1 MNQQQIGERLRVRR
15 GELLARLQKLHPQV
29 HHREEPLPADF
40 SEQAIE
46 LENLDVLFELD
57 ETSRHEL
64 QQINNA
70 LERLHSGNYERC
82 AVCGQPIGA
91 ARLRSLPYA
100 DTCITCARQA
110 AHA

>member
-1 MNQQQIGERLRVRR
+1 MNQQQIGEQLRLRR
-15 GELLARLQKLHPQV
+15 GELLARLQKLHPHV
-29 HHREEPLPADF
+29 HHREQPLPADF

-57 ETSRHEL
+57 GASRHEL

-82 AVCGQPIGA
+82 AVCGQPIGN
-91 ARLRSLPYA
+91 ARLHSLPYA
-100 DTCITCARQA
+100 ETCISCARDA
-110 AHA
+110 

>member
-40 SEQAIE
+40 GEQALE

-70 LERLHSGNYERC
+70 LERLQSGNYQNC
-82 AVCGQPIGA
+82 AICGNTIGKQ
-91 ARLRSLPYA
+91 RLQLVPYA
-100 DTCITCARQA
+100 DTCMECARETPTS
-110 AHA
+110 

>member
-1 MNQQQIGERLRVRR
+1 MNYQETRTQLQTRR

-40 SEQAIE
+40 SEQAME

-57 ETSRHEL
+57 EASRHEL

-70 LERLHSGNYERC
+70 LERLQSGNYESC
-82 AVCGQPIGA
+82 AVCGKPIGA
-91 ARLRSLPYA
+91 ARLHTLPYT
-100 DTCITCARQA
+100 DVCIDCAR
-110 AHA
+110 